1 MKKIF
6 LIFSIVIC
14 LLSQKI
20 AFGQS
25 ASIAVNGIYPTVTTN
40 SNVPSCGSTT
50 GMLIINNCN
59 GCTVTQWQSGS
70 LVPGSNPQVFTVG
83 QQYFGAS
90 TFQYNVQPLDTQPST
105 TVAYRAIYTMPGTG
119 STEYIAGPVEIT
131 AYKKPIAGTL
141 TTSSP
146 TQALDVTSGQLILT
160 GSYGTAQWFPTAL
173 TNGNFSITKTT
184 EFYVELTNGACGSGY
199 ARSNTVK
206 VEVFKTGV
214 LSGPASVTEG
224 SKVDLS
230 VQDYYSWINHWEYS
244 TDGGITWISFNYVTD
259 FDKPTTLDKFART
272 HEISSNTKF
281 RALIDRGPYSS
292 AYTNTIDVTFIP
304 YTQTNPDL
312 TNGGNYVR
320 EQQVVVSGITDP
332 NAVNS
337 LLSSQK
343 HEAFT
348 YLDGKGRPVQSN
360 ITSGSPASYDVV
372 SLASYDRQGRQ
383 ATQYLPYVMSS
394 TNNGAYRTN
403 PLVEQASY
411 YTNGTTDKV
420 ADSPYPFATTVFEK
434 SPLGKIIEQGS
445 VGQEWQPGN
454 GHSTII
460 TYSNNAG
467 GDVRLFNADG
477 TSSYYNANDLTVL
490 QSTDA
495 DQKKIQRISDKA
507 GHTIVTRVQ
516 LDETVNGT
524 LVPWLETYY
533 IYNNSGKV
541 KYMIS
546 PKGVD
551 ALKAASWVLSASVL
565 DQYAYQYVY
574 DSRARLIEKK
584 VPGQAWTYYCYDRL
598 DRLVLVQDAAN
609 RSANKWLYLK
619 YDRKGRPVMQGLY
632 TNTTYTTRSALQ
644 ANVVDPLYP
653 LDTDIF
659 YEERGGAVQGYT
671 NQSFPTTNTQVL
683 TVNYYDNYDFDNS
696 GSDDYAYLSQ
706 GLTNE
711 NTPFTNVTGLPTGS
725 KRLVM
730 DGGTTWLYNYVFY
743 DDKGHTIQV
752 RSNNHLNPTAIGS
765 NLDCITSVYDFEGKV
780 MIKKTYHNAGLGRIT
795 TVINKYNY
803 DNMGRPTGVYQNNNG
818 ASTDQ
823 LVASYAYNEIGQLVK
838 KNLHYTT
845 PGPFPFLQSVD
856 MRYSIQGWLTS
867 INNAQL
873 AIDNN
878 PYETTDYFGM
888 ELLYEK
894 TETGLTSSSDVLYNG
909 NVSAIKWKGIGSAAG
924 TDNQHS
930 YKFTYDKANR
940 LTGATSQMNTGTVW
954 TNEAN
959 TLNEN
964 TTYDFNG
971 NITTLKRNQRKNQL
985 SIVNSVPII
994 SYIADQVDDLS
1005 YTYNTSI
1012 GDQLL
1017 KVTDATNKAAGF
1029 DNGASSTN
1037 TDYTYE
1043 NVSTGNTN
1051 LYTGNL
1057 VSDLNKGI
1065 SSITYNYLGKITVVN
1080 FTDNRKVEYT
1090 YDAAGTKLTMKT
1102 YSAGTTPVLQTTTDY
1117 VNGFVYQ
1124 DAVLSFFASPEG
1136 RVVNNGGTLEYQYSI
1151 ADNQGNTRVVF
1162 SSVNPTTAPIIA
1174 TFEDAVADAQVF
1186 QNVNTSNTYWV
1197 SKSGA
1202 NHTNPGQYVIRMN
1215 NTYATGPAKTLKVF
1229 PGDAVD
1235 LEVYAYYEG
1244 SSGFGATNQTLSN
1257 LVLSVAAA
1265 FGGAPGGPG
1274 ESGLVY
1280 NRVNGAY
1287 NTFGSPANRGD
1298 GIPTAHLNYILFDK
1312 DYNLLDMGF
1321 KPVLSGSMSMQK
1333 ISFNTLNIKEA
1344 GYMYVYLSYGGDG
1357 TNWVYFD
1364 DLKITHTKTNVIQY
1378 NEYYPFGLQVN
1389 TSWTR
1394 DNATGNNYLYNAANE
1409 LNTTTGW
1416 YEMFFRNYD
1425 PAIGRFTTIDPM
1437 AEKFAPL
1444 SSYHYGYNNPVMFND
1459 PNGADPSDDN
1469 PTGAK
1474 FFGGLNAPTSVG
1486 ALDIDYNQEAMQ
1498 SIYDWFAKIQQEFEL
1513 QSRARNGDMN
1523 ALRQYVNS
1531 HGGGLSLVNPE
1542 NWWQYLKKQDN
1553 KNGSSVIL
1561 NFDVGGRF
1569 DIEGAKKKGWT
1580 VFTVHNLDE
1589 ARVALKDFKKS
1600 GQSISLLVLHGHGTR
1615 DGTQAHFGPE
1625 SDINNNLDASYYSWR
1640 KTNCTVNEFN
1650 YVLDEVDAG
1659 GIVVITHC
1667 TAGLV
1672 LGKVMATNIRCDI
1685 EVYMNK
1691 NFSHGP
1697 GPDVGQEATGYSS
1710 FEFDSECIG
1719 GGYSNWLNV
1728 QSGNDGYIISIN
1740 TGGGVSIR
1748 HE

>member
-6 LIFSIVIC
+6 LVFSIAIC
-14 LLSQKI
+14 LLGQKI
-20 AFGQS
+20 TFGQS

-40 SNVPSCGSTT
+40 SNVPACGSTT
-50 GMLIINNCN
+50 GMLVINNCN

-70 LVPGSNPQVFTVG
+70 LVPGPNPQVFTVG

-131 AYKKPIAGTL
+131 AYKKPVAGTL

-146 TQALDVTSGQLILT
+146 TQFLNTGSGQLVLT

-199 ARSNTVK
+199 VQSNTVK
-206 VEVFKTGV
+206 IEVFKTGV

-224 SKVDLS
+224 SKVELS

-244 TDGGITWISFNYVTD
+244 TDGGTTWISFNYVND

-320 EQQVVVSGITDP
+320 EQRVVVSGITDP
-332 NAVNS
+332 NGVNS

-372 SLASYDRQGRQ
+372 TLASYDRQGRQ
-383 ATQYLPYVMSS
+383 ATQYLPYVMSN
-394 TNNGAYRTN
+394 TNNGAYRSN

-411 YTNGTTDKV
+411 YSNGTTDKV

-434 SPLGKIIEQGS
+434 SPLGKVIEQGS

-477 TSSYYNANDLTVL
+477 TSSGYYNANDLTLL

-495 DQKKIQRISDKA
+495 DQKKTQKLSDKA
-507 GHTIVTRVQ
+507 GRIIVTRVQ

-551 ALKAASWVLSASVL
+551 ALKAASWVLSASIL
-565 DQYAYQYVY
+565 DQYVYQYVY

-644 ANVVDPLYP
+644 TNVVDPLYP

-659 YEERGGAVQGYT
+659 YEERGSAVQGYT
-671 NQSFPTTNTQVL
+671 NQSFPTANTQVL

-696 GSDDYAYLSQ
+696 GSDDYTYLSQ
-706 GLTNE
+706 SLTNE

-752 RSNNHLNPTAIGS
+752 RSNNHLNPTATGS
-765 NLDCITSVYDFEGKV
+765 NLDCMTAVYDFEGKV
-780 MIKKTYHNAGLGRIT
+780 TINKTYHNAGLGRIT
-795 TVINKYNY
+795 TVINKYDY
-803 DNMGRPTGVYQNNNG
+803 GSMGRLTNVYQNNNG

-823 LVASYAYNEIGQLVK
+823 LVASYSYNELGQLVK

-856 MRYSIQGWLTS
+856 MRYNIQGWLTS

-878 PYETTDYFGM
+878 PYEPTDYFGM
-888 ELLYEK
+888 ELMYEK

-909 NVSAIKWKGIGSAAG
+909 NVSVVKWKGVGSAVG

-940 LTGATSQMNTGTVW
+940 LIGSTSQMNAGTSW
-954 TNEAN
+954 TTEAN
-959 TLNEN
+959 ALNEN

-971 NITTLKRNQRKNQL
+971 NITSLKRNQRKNQL
-985 SIVNSVPII
+985 AIVNSVPVI
-994 SYIADQVDDLS
+994 SYVADQVDDLS
-1005 YTYNTSI
+1005 YTYNTSV

-1017 KVTDATNKAAGF
+1017 KVTDVTNKAAGF
-1029 DNGASSTN
+1029 DNGTSSTN
-1037 TDYTYE
+1037 MDYTYE
-1043 NVSTGNTN
+1043 NVSTGNAN

-1065 SSITYNYLGKITVVN
+1065 SSITYNYLGKVAAVN
-1080 FTDNRKVEYT
+1080 FTDTRKIEYT
-1090 YDAAGTKLTMKT
+1090 YDAAGAKLTMKV
-1102 YSAGTTPVLQTTTDY
+1102 YKAGPVLQTTTDY

-1124 DAVLSFFASPEG
+1124 NAALSFFASPEG
-1136 RVVNNGGTLEYQYSI
+1136 RVVNNGGVLEYQYSI
-1151 ADNQGNTRVVF
+1151 ADHQGNTRVVF
-1162 SSVNPTTAPIIA
+1162 SSVTPSVDSPTA
-1174 TFEDAVADAQVF
+1174 TMEGDTNDKSSLY
-1186 QNVNTSNTYWV
+1186 NVTTNIVPFSAANTTPGGSMVVKMNQTY
-1197 SKSGA
+1197 S
-1202 NHTNPGQYVIRMN
+1202 I
-1215 NTYATGPAKTLKVF
+1215 GPARSVAVF
-1229 PGDAVD
+1229 PGDKVEI
-1235 LEVYAYYEG
+1235 EVSEYHEG
-1244 SSGFGATNQTLSN
+1244 SSGYGTTGTPLTTLIN
-1257 LVLSVAAA
+1257 MVAGA
-1265 FGGAPGGPG
+1265 FGGVSGGAG
-1274 ESGLVY
+1274 DAGLKY
-1280 NRVNGAY
+1280 TGVNNALT
-1287 NTFGSPANRGD
+1287 NFGFGVSRGD
-1298 GIPTAHLNYILFDK
+1298 SRPSAYLNYILFDK
-1312 DYNLLDMGF
+1312 DYNVVDAGYQLAPANTF
-1321 KPVLSGSMSMQK
+1321 TKQKLSFSYQN
-1333 ISFNTLNIKEA
+1333 ISSLNIKEPGFIYA
-1344 GYMYVYLSYGGDG
+1344 YLSYEDQSN
-1357 TNWVYFD
+1357 NWVYFD
-1364 DLKITHTKTNVIQY
+1364 DFKIITTKTNVIQY

-1394 DNATGNNYLYNAANE
+1394 DNTTGNNYLYNEANE

-1425 PAIGRFTTIDPM
+1425 PVIGRFTTIDPM
-1437 AEKFAPL
+1437 AEKFVPL
-1444 SSYHYGYNNPVMFND
+1444 SSYHYSYNNPIMFND
-1459 PNGADPSDDN
+1459 PNGAEEYPFMNYNPGPPPGFGQSPGYTDDKGTFHWYDPDGLQQVYDAMGMGDTYRNYQDTNNYMNKVIEDFHKRTQPIGYHYSY
-1469 PTGAK
+1469 TLGANGEK
-1474 FFGGLNAPTSVG
+1474 ENIKI
-1486 ALDIDYNQEAMQ
+1486 IDYVYGIPQESDASTKFYFINNEADAYR
-1498 SIYDWFAKIQQEFEL
+1498 SILALQEVSHVEINAYYVKKKETNEKGILILPWGLGNGRDGARPFIGMSFANKIITDDKGNKYTPL
-1513 QSRARNGDMN
+1513 QIIHTHPDGDGVNPSGDDGDMG
-1523 ALRQYVNS
+1523 V
-1531 HGGGLSLVNPE
+1531 
-1542 NWWQYLKKQDN
+1542 LKTLNRYFPGMK
-1553 KNGSSVIL
+1553 GVI
-1561 NFDVGGRF
+1561 
-1569 DIEGAKKKGWT
+1569 
-1580 VFTVHNLDE
+1580 
-1589 ARVALKDFKKS
+1589 
-1600 GQSISLLVLHGHGTR
+1600 
-1615 DGTQAHFGPE
+1615 
-1625 SDINNNLDASYYSWR
+1625 INNNSYNQYP
-1640 KTNCTVNEFN
+1640 
-1650 YVLDEVDAG
+1650 G
-1659 GIVVITHC
+1659 G
-1667 TAGLV
+1667 
-1672 LGKVMATNIRCDI
+1672 
-1685 EVYMNK
+1685 
-1691 NFSHGP
+1691 SHG
-1697 GPDVGQEATGYSS
+1697 
-1710 FEFDSECIG
+1710 
-1719 GGYSNWLNV
+1719 SNWNLLNGT
-1728 QSGNDGYIISIN
+1728 QSLMPD
-1740 TGGGVSIR
+1740 
-1748 HE
+1748 